1 MSGAHMEFLTVK
13 QLAKRWG
20 YSRQGIE
27 KLILRGVLKV
37 DRMRFPMKIEMAEV
51 QRLEAEHGCPHEH
64 RIRRDGARC
73 VRLLEQRR

>member
-1 MSGAHMEFLTVK
+1 MEFLTVK

-37 DRMRFPMKIEMAEV
+37 DRMRFPMKIELAEI
-51 QRLEAEHGCPHEH
+51 QRLEAEHGCPHEQ
-64 RIRRDGARC
+64 RIKPVGARFA
-73 VRLLEQRR
+73 RA